1 MPTAA
6 RTRPWHARLLGPYA
20 TSDSDGNPGRV
31 PKPSHDADRR
41 AKPADPHA
49 LAGRWPRSRFAGNR
63 ARTLGAR
70 LYAASEALPVAPRA
84 ELASSNQVPVTHV
97 ARKAQMRIEPAPAR
111 IGRRAGG
118 TKCPDRRR
126 EELLRAQ
133 RGCQATT
140 ESDMGAHRA
149 PEVTRRRSR
158 ASPGGA
164 RAREGLETLPGFPFQ
179 RPAGGALRSPVA
191 AVRSPSTGAA
201 LESRLCLPAS

>member
-97 ARKAQMRIEPAPAR
+97 ARKAQTHLEPAPAR
-111 IGRRAGG
+111 IGRRAGE
-118 TKCPDRRR
+118 TKCLDHRR
-126 EELLRAQ
+126 EELLRPSAD
-133 RGCQATT
+133 GCQATT
-140 ESDMGAHRA
+140 ESDMGALRA
-149 PEVTRRRSR
+149 RRRSSGGRGMSFPRCSRPR
-158 ASPGGA
+158 AEAERRSPRSTSGPPLY
-164 RAREGLETLPGFPFQ
+164 RR
-179 RPAGGALRSPVA
+179 RPAPVSPA
-191 AVRSPSTGAA
+191 ARPTP
-201 LESRLCLPAS
+201 RR

>member
-1 MPTAA
+1 MEPQRGSKPPAQELVGQSPPSPTREVDACQ
-6 RTRPWHARLLGPYA
+6 RPRGRGHGTLGFWGLTRPAELVAGPSPDSLA
-20 TSDSDGNPGRV
+20 TERGRSVRDSTR
-31 PKPSHDADRR
+31 
-41 AKPADPHA
+41 ADP
-49 LAGRWPRSRFAGNR
+49 
-63 ARTLGAR
+63 
-70 LYAASEALPVAPRA
+70 ASEALPVAPRA

-97 ARKAQMRIEPAPAR
+97 ARKAQMHLEPAPAR

-149 PEVTRRRSR
+149 PEV
-158 ASPGGA
+158 A
-164 RAREGLETLPGFPFQ
+164 